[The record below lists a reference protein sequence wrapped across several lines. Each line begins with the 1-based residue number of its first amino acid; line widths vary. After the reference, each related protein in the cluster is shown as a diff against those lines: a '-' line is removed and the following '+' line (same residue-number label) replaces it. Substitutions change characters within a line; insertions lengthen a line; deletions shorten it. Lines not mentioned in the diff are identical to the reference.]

1 MATVTFQPK
10 YQNLS
15 FDDIKNKPGIYKFTK
30 PGPVTLDD
38 IIRIVVL
45 KLRNN
50 EFLVLH
56 YNENGLT
63 VLDGDK
69 EDVYQSNGFAFTP
82 VQESLVIG
90 E

>member
-56 YNENGLT
+56 YNKNGLI
-63 VLDGDK
+63 VLDGDIK
-69 EDVYQSNGFAFTP
+69 YVYQGSEFTFTP
-82 VQESLVIG
+82 TNEVLVIG